1 MTDVTPVLTSSC
13 PLRELLA
20 SSLHSGGPLQ
30 IRLRPPAVILC
41 LSGVLVSLTTLAA
54 PAIAQVPSD
63 SMAVAT
69 VVDRYH
75 HALAAGDSA
84 TALAL
89 LSPNAIILES
99 GGVESLRE
107 YRSHHLP
114 ADIAFARAVKS
125 NRSTVHVTVR
135 GDVAWTSATSTTR
148 GRYRGKTV
156 NSTDAE
162 LMVLTRSAD
171 GWTIN
176 AIHWSSRDRSPR

>member
-1 MTDVTPVLTSSC
+1 MRI
-13 PLRELLA
+13 PLPPLA
-20 SSLHSGGPLQ
+20 VFLGSGGA
-30 IRLRPPAVILC
+30 I
-41 LSGVLVSLTTLAA
+41 VSLAALAA

-63 SMAVAT
+63 SMAVAV

-84 TALAL
+84 AALAL

-114 ADIAFARAVKS
+114 ADIAFARAVKGT
-125 NRSTVHVTVR
+125 RSPVRVTVR

-148 GRYRGKTV
+148 GKYRGKTV
-156 NSTDAE
+156 SSNGAE
-162 LMVLTRSAD
+162 SMVLTRSAD
-171 GWTIN
+171 GWTIS
-176 AIHWSSRDRSPR
+176 AIHWSSRDQ

>member
-1 MTDVTPVLTSSC
+1 MTHFAIAGVLSPGVLLRISLP
-13 PLRELLA
+13 PL
-20 SSLHSGGPLQ
+20 
-30 IRLRPPAVILC
+30 AVIL
-41 LSGVLVSLTTLAA
+41 GTGRVLASLTALAA
-54 PAIAQVPSD
+54 PATAQVPSD
-63 SMAVAT
+63 SMAVAA

-114 ADIAFARAVKS
+114 ADIAFARAVKGS
-125 NRSTVHVTVR
+125 RSPVRVTVR
-135 GDVAWTSATSTTR
+135 GDVDWTSATSTTR

-156 NSTDAE
+156 NSTGAE

-171 GWTIN
+171 GWTIS
-176 AIHWSSRDRSPR
+176 AIHWSARNRSRR